1 MTDSRPVDR
10 PVNLDLATMK
20 FPITATASILHR
32 VSAVVIWVGFA
43 FALYLLWTI
52 QASPEGYAS
61 VAAMFA
67 DSFLAKFFAWGFLTA
82 LGYYCMGGLK
92 HIIQEM
98 GYFEEFESGQK
109 ISWLAIGLGIVL
121 SVVMG
126 VVIWA

>member
-1 MTDSRPVDR
+1 MNDSRPVDR
-10 PVNLDLATMK
+10 PVNLNLGTIQ
-20 FPITATASILHR
+20 FPITAPASILHR
-32 VSAVVIWVGFA
+32 VCAVIIWVALGY
-43 FALYLLWTI
+43 ALYLAWFVQNT
-52 QASPEGYAS
+52 PDGYAT
-61 VAAMFA
+61 VAELFKTNCLIQ
-67 DSFLAKFFAWGFLTA
+67 FVNWGFLTA